1 MNWYRFLASATPH
14 ELDRTQCVPSIT
26 WVLVHCDYPVTQLC
40 VLIGP
45 KTSLNQFNWLQNT
58 QTKKS
63 QSDFIRCKGLET
75 SSITSEL
82 SLIFSNRLQEKGLK
96 TTNSLAFSG
105 VRKDSI
111 VLNITK
117 HWQMKKN
124 LTSGCCSSFSFSTG
138 LIRSASLAYK
148 IYKRHKLSRVTSTMF
163 TFSITS
169 P

>member
-1 MNWYRFLASATPH
+1 MNRYRFLVSATPH
-14 ELDRTQCVPSIT
+14 EPDRTQCVPSIT
-26 WVLVHCDYPVTQLC
+26 WVLIHCDYPEAQLW

-45 KTSLNQFNWLQNT
+45 KTLLNQFNWLQNT
-58 QTKKS
+58 QTNNS
-63 QSDFIRCKGLET
+63 QSDFIRWTALET

-82 SLIFSNRLQEKGLK
+82 SLLFSNPSQEKGLK
-96 TTNSLAFSG
+96 ISNSLACSG

-117 HWQMKKN
+117 HCQMKKD